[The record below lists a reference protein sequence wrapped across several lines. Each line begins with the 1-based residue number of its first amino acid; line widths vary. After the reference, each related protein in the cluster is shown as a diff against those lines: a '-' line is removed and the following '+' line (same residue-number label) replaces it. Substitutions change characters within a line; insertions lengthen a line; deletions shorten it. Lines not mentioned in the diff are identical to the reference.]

1 MYRWVYNFIAVFR
14 YPDVLLMMLVRFRWH
29 PAHHNNLWKENL
41 KFTKFRCSEEY
52 QPCVRIC
59 LPFICGM
66 TTYGFP
72 TLISRPVFQ
81 SFSITSSCDQNVWQV
96 QKTCVQSSFNLN
108 ESNTEIYPIHLQ
120 PWISSIHQNLF
131 LLLVISM
138 IQIKPKPTSHHFS
151 FLFLVR

>member
-29 PAHHNNLWKENL
+29 HAHHNNLWKENL
-41 KFTKFRCSEEY
+41 KSTKFRCSEES

-81 SFSITSSCDQNVWQV
+81 SFSITSSFQNVWQV
-96 QKTCVQSSFNLN
+96 QKTCVQSSFNLD
-108 ESNTEIYPIHLQ
+108 ESNTEIYPVQ
-120 PWISSIHQNLF
+120 PYTNGIHQIQF
-131 LLLVISM
+131 LLEVAKFKINCELI
-138 IQIKPKPTSHHFS
+138 SHHFC
-151 FLFLVR
+151 FML